1 MALAGLKSNRKQ
13 LQNQLSALESE
24 LVFCYLPGK
33 MKDNLINSLIEALE
47 VLDEEITQFESQI
60 TFQALNQ
67 GLGLQS
73 EMTEK
78 EREELKAF
86 GEEVRNSFKFNK

>member
-1 MALAGLKSNRKQ
+1 MKETSKTEMALAGLKSNRKQ

-24 LVFCYLPGK
+24 LVFCYLPGR

-47 VLDEEITQFESQI
+47 VLDEEIDQFESQI

-67 GLGLQS
+67 GLGI
-73 EMTEK
+73 K
-78 EREELKAF
+78 
-86 GEEVRNSFKFNK
+86 

>member
-1 MALAGLKSNRKQ
+1 MKDMTKTEMALAGLKENRNQ

-47 VLDEEITQFESQI
+47 VLDEEIAQFESQL

-67 GLGLQS
+67 GLGL
-73 EMTEK
+73 K
-78 EREELKAF
+78 
-86 GEEVRNSFKFNK
+86 G

>member
-1 MALAGLKSNRKQ
+1 MKETSKTELALAGLKSNRKQ

-47 VLDEEITQFESQI
+47 VLD
-60 TFQALNQ
+60 
-67 GLGLQS
+67 
-73 EMTEK
+73 
-78 EREELKAF
+78 
-86 GEEVRNSFKFNK
+86 